1 MVNQFKLTKLQKAFI
16 EVIRSFPD
24 KRLTMTTTWF
34 DPTASNCVGAPHD
47 DVLDPDNDKLFYAVT
62 LPVWFE
68 DRFRF
73 VLSFRTS
80 KPYDAYE
87 KTIELLYTPKMISL
101 ECDSEPAFSETF
113 VMNIHDITDD
123 DVVLSHRFSVEE
135 IHYKKSKKITVDWV
149 LQNQEGEVVE
159 SVDPFPVNTYAE
171 VIKSLWRFVSG
182 YVPQDFSAPT
192 P

>member
-1 MVNQFKLTKLQKAFI
+1 MTNQFKLTKLQKAFV
-16 EVIRSFPD
+16 EVIRSFPA

-87 KTIELLYTPKMISL
+87 KTIELLYTPTMLIVG
-101 ECDSEPAFSETF
+101 ENGEIVFSEDY
-113 VMNIHDITDD
+113 VLKIHEITDD
-123 DVVLSHRFSVEE
+123 DVVLNHELSFKNVRRG
-135 IHYKKSKKITVDWV
+135 KSTRITVEWIRREEN
-149 LQNQEGEVVE
+149 NQIIEIVEPYVAKSYAEVVE
-159 SVDPFPVNTYAE
+159 A
-171 VIKSLWRFVSG
+171 LWRFVGG
-182 YVPQDFSAPT
+182 YVPKEKS
-192 P
+192 

>member
-1 MVNQFKLTKLQKAFI
+1 
-16 EVIRSFPD
+16 
-24 KRLTMTTTWF
+24 MTTTWF
-34 DPTASNCVGAPHD
+34 DPTASNGVGAPHD

-101 ECDSEPAFSETF
+101 EGDSKTLLSETF

-135 IHYKKSKKITVDWV
+135 IHHEKSKKITVDWV

-159 SVDPFPVNTYAE
+159 NVGPFSANTYAE
-171 VIKSLWRFVSG
+171 VIRFLWRFVSD
-182 YVPQDFSAPT
+182 YVSKEKVFYRTSPRKPPALAGGVCQFLSS
-192 P
+192 

>member
-1 MVNQFKLTKLQKAFI
+1 MTNKFKLTKLQKAFV

-68 DRFRF
+68 DCFRF

-87 KTIELLYTPKMISL
+87 KTIELLYTPKMIPL
-101 ECDSEPAFSETF
+101 EGDREPAFSETF

-135 IHYKKSKKITVDWV
+135 IRHKKSKKITVDWT
-149 LQNQEGEVVE
+149 LQNQKGEVVE
-159 SVDPFPVNTYAE
+159 RVDPFPVNTYAE
-171 VIKSLWRFVSG
+171 VIKSLWRFVFD

-192 P
+192 T